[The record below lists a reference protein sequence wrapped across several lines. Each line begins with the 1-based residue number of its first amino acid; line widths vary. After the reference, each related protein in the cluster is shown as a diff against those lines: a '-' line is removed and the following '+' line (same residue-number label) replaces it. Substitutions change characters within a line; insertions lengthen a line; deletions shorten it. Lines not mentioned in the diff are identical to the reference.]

1 MKKQLDIEDIRYNL
15 ELAIQI
21 LSINASEAEHR
32 ADEELTDDSD
42 ESFARFCYWK
52 GRAEGLRE
60 ALDAVFSKLI

>member
-1 MKKQLDIEDIRYNL
+1 MKRKTDIDDMRYSLD
-15 ELAIQI
+15 LAYGAIS
-21 LSINASEAEHR
+21 LRAAEAEHR

-60 ALDAVFSKLI
+60 ALDAVLSKLV

>member
-1 MKKQLDIEDIRYNL
+1 MKRKTDIEDMRYSL
-15 ELAIQI
+15 DLAYGAIS
-21 LSINASEAEHR
+21 LRAAEAEHR

-60 ALDAVFSKLI
+60 ALDAVLSKLV